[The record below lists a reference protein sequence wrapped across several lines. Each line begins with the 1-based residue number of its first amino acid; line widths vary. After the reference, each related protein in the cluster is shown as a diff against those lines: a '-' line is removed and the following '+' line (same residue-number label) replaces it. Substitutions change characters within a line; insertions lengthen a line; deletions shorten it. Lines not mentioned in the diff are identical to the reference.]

1 VNTTVECGVMSKND
15 EGEKIN
21 STTFKSLVGSL
32 RYMTFTRP
40 DILFRVRL
48 MSRFMETPPI
58 TYFKALKRIL
68 LYIKGIVDF
77 NLLYEYSNSFE
88 LMSYIDNDWAEDI
101 DDRKSTTC
109 FVFYVGDTTFIFSSK
124 KQHIFTLSTY
134 KVEYVVTTTCVCH
147 SIWLKRWLKELQMAW
162 EKPIKIYMDN
172 SSAIALAKNPVFH
185 DKSKH
190 INTIFHYLR
199 DCITNK
205 KVEVKYVKHSFKTR
219 TGPAGRPGT
228 RPTRAWDRSG
238 WRQKPA
244 RELTRWNPVDPEGR
258 PGTRSTR
265 STRVRPGLFFLAWL
279 MLNDVVLAFV
289 LEAKTTKNNEAELG
303 ILITDYRAISKRRR
317 TMKPN

>member
-77 NLLYEYSNSFE
+77 TLLYEYSNSFE

-147 SIWLKRWLKELQMAW
+147 SIWLKR
-162 EKPIKIYMDN
+162 
-172 SSAIALAKNPVFH
+172 
-185 DKSKH
+185 
-190 INTIFHYLR
+190 
-199 DCITNK
+199 
-205 KVEVKYVKHSFKTR
+205 
-219 TGPAGRPGT
+219 
-228 RPTRAWDRSG
+228 
-238 WRQKPA
+238 
-244 RELTRWNPVDPEGR
+244 
-258 PGTRSTR
+258 
-265 STRVRPGLFFLAWL
+265 
-279 MLNDVVLAFV
+279 
-289 LEAKTTKNNEAELG
+289 
-303 ILITDYRAISKRRR
+303 
-317 TMKPN
+317 